1 MSRMTHSVVTVML
14 LVGAAVAV
22 SATSQ
27 EPVLPQP
34 LAETHALDS
43 LLGKWTFVEELHN
56 PQYPPK
62 LKGTWTFDKSGDGF
76 MIIDEFRSFN
86 TSGGTALL
94 GETYRAYNPDKK
106 TWSFQAT
113 IYESPMIGRRNGE
126 WDAGVTRF
134 RDGEIFDEIT
144 KGSTITRG
152 RFYSLNRDSFSFVF
166 DGSNDN
172 GKTWVNP
179 IDIEATRAKE

>member
-1 MSRMTHSVVTVML
+1 
-14 LVGAAVAV
+14 
-22 SATSQ
+22 
-27 EPVLPQP
+27 
-34 LAETHALDS
+34 
-43 LLGKWTFVEELHN
+43 
-56 PQYPPK
+56 
-62 LKGTWTFDKSGDGF
+62 

-106 TWSFQAT
+106 TWTFQAT
-113 IYESPMIGRRNGE
+113 IYESPMIGPRNGE
-126 WDAGVTRF
+126 WDAGATRF

-152 RFYSLNRDSFSFVF
+152 RFYSVKRDSFSFVF
-166 DGSNDN
+166 DRSNDN

-179 IDIEATRAKE
+179 IDIEATRAKK